1 MVKRDLELS
10 FANFH
15 NEVIPQLSVERL
27 KKLERLK
34 RDIVEGSY
42 QINSKKLADKLVR
55 LIILSGSAAPGSAI
69 QSMTLN

>member
-15 NEVIPQLSVERL
+15 NEVIPQLSVERS
-27 KKLERLK
+27 KKLKRLK
-34 RDIVEGSY
+34 QAIVEGSY
-42 QINSKKLADKLVR
+42 QINSKKLANKLVK
-55 LIILSGSAAPGSAI
+55 LIILSCSAAPGSAT